1 MAIND
6 EIITSEKLL
15 QYDRVSHLETWEQSK
30 RFVDTSILGE
40 MDWYLIDG
48 IITDYL
54 FVEGKEAKKFE
65 KVLIEVCDNEKT
77 IEFLKELADDFELN
91 DDSQDEISTAN
102 DEIITA
108 RKISFFKATM
118 HLEWDHVKDIN
129 PNMFGVSDW
138 NMLMHLTNE
147 YFKATKTE
155 KSKRDKN
162 ILDRELK
169 ELCDNSLTVEIFKE
183 MVSELE
189 PNDE

>member
-118 HLEWDHVKDIN
+118 HLGWDHVKDIN
-129 PNMFGVSDW
+129 PNMFEVSDW

-162 ILDRELK
+162 ILYRELK